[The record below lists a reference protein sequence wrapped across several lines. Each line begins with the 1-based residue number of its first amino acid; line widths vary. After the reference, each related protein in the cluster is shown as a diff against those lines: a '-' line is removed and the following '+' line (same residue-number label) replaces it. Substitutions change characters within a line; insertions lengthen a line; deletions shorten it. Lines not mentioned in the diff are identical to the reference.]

1 MPDDPSIHAW
11 FLSPE
16 DRGNP
21 ATELDRRRG
30 DGRAFTVGNRVDILV
45 HGAPYFEQLYRALSD
60 TQRGDI
66 VHFAD
71 WRGDPDEFLVEGV
84 EFASLLADLAER
96 GVSVRGLVWRSHP
109 KATGF
114 HLEHH
119 VELADKVNDA
129 GGLILLDQR
138 VRPAGSHHQKLV
150 VIRYAG
156 ERQDVAF
163 LGGIDLCH
171 GRRDDA
177 RHGGDP
183 QPEEL
188 DGAYGERP
196 PWHDVQVRVRG
207 PALGDLD
214 LVFRERWDDPTPMAD
229 RRTPWRAMISKLAK
243 QPDRRDKIPP
253 PPPDPTPEGTVA
265 IQVLRTYPAKR
276 PPYPFAPHGERSIV
290 RAYER
295 AFARARRLIYVE
307 DQYMWSREIAA
318 MFASALRREP
328 DLRVIVVVPRFPDR
342 NGIVSGP
349 PHRIAQ
355 LELIDRLRAEADG
368 RFAIYDLENDV
379 GTPIYVHAKTVVIDD
394 VWAAV
399 GSDNLNRRSWTHDS
413 ELSIGVLDSQRDP
426 REPTDPAGLGD
437 GARVFARDLRLQ
449 LLREHTGLG
458 SDEGLLDPADAFEAV
473 RRAADALDA
482 WHREGKRGPRPPGQL
497 RNHHVSAV
505 RWWESWWARPLYR
518 GLVDPDG
525 RPRKL
530 KRRRA
535 Y

>member
-1 MPDDPSIHAW
+1 VLDDVSTRDW
-11 FLSPE
+11 FLRPD

-30 DGRAFTVGNRVDILV
+30 DGRAFTAGNQVDLIV
-45 HGAPYFEQLYRALSD
+45 HGRPYFEQLYDALSN
-60 TQRGDI
+60 TQRGDT

-71 WRGDPDEFLVEGV
+71 WRGDPDQYLVDDR
-84 EFASLLADLAER
+84 EFADVLAELAKR
-96 GVSVRGLVWRSHP
+96 GVKVRGLVWRSHP

-114 HLEHH
+114 HLERH
-119 VELADKVNDA
+119 VELAKQVNDA

-150 VIRYAG
+150 LIHYAG
-156 ERQDVAF
+156 EREDLAF

-171 GRRDDA
+171 GRRDDS
-177 RHGGDP
+177 RHLGDP

-188 DGAYGERP
+188 DAAYGERP

-229 RRTPWRAMISKLAK
+229 RRTPWRALISKLAR

-253 PPPDPTPEGTVA
+253 PPPDPAPAGATA
-265 IQVLRTYPAKR
+265 IQVLRTYPRKR
-276 PPYPFAPHGERSIV
+276 PPYPFAPDGERSVV
-290 RAYER
+290 RAYQR
-295 AFARARRLIYVE
+295 SFARARRLIYVE
-307 DQYMWSREIAA
+307 DQYMWSREVADL
-318 MFASALRREP
+318 FASALQRQPE
-328 DLRVIVVVPRFPDR
+328 LRVIVVVPRIPDR
-342 NGIVSGP
+342 NGIISGP

-355 LELIDRLRAEADG
+355 LELVERLRKVAAD
-368 RFAIYDLENDV
+368 RFGIYDLENAA

-413 ELSIGVLDSQRDP
+413 ELSIGVLDSKRDE
-426 REPTDPAGLGD
+426 REPIDPAGLGD
-437 GARVFARDLRLQ
+437 GARVFARNLRLT
-449 LLREHTGLG
+449 LMREHTGSA
-458 SDEGLLDPADAFEAV
+458 SDDGLLDPIDAFEAI
-473 RRAADALDA
+473 RAAADVLDA
-482 WHREGKRGPRPPGQL
+482 WHRDGEDGPRPPGQVRHHSL
-497 RNHHVSAV
+497 RDV

-518 GLVDPDG
+518 TVGDPDG
-525 RPRKL
+525 RPREL
-530 KRRRA
+530 KRRHEF
-535 Y
+535 